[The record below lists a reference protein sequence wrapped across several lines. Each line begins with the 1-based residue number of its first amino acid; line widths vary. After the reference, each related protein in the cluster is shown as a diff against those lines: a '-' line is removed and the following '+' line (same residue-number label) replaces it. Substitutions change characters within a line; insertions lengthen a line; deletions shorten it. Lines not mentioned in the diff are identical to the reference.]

1 MFEYAVDYR
10 GELRAANNNRWI
22 AAVAVFLAWGLLI
35 LPLSTAAADDENLS
49 GRMLVA
55 TTQIGDP
62 RFAKT
67 VIYML
72 QHDQAGAMG
81 LVVNRPVGRLSYKQ
95 LLEEMGE
102 DGAHAISSTFDVF
115 YGGPVESQRGF
126 VLHSLDYRDDD
137 TRVISNFSG
146 VTTSRKIVRAIA
158 EGRGPQRFLFILG
171 YAGWAPGQLE
181 GEIRRRSWVSV
192 DADEL
197 LVLGDD
203 HAEKWDVATA
213 RRGVDL

>member
-1 MFEYAVDYR
+1 
-10 GELRAANNNRWI
+10 
-22 AAVAVFLAWGLLI
+22 
-35 LPLSTAAADDENLS
+35 
-49 GRMLVA
+49 
-55 TTQIGDP
+55 
-62 RFAKT
+62 
-67 VIYML
+67 
-72 QHDQAGAMG
+72 
-81 LVVNRPVGRLSYKQ
+81 
-95 LLEEMGE
+95 
-102 DGAHAISSTFDVF
+102 
-115 YGGPVESQRGF
+115 

>member
-1 MFEYAVDYR
+1 MLDHTKDYR
-10 GELRAANNNRWI
+10 CDLKSADSKIWFAI
-22 AAVAVFLAWGLLI
+22 VSVFLAWGLLL
-35 LPLSTAAADDENLS
+35 LPLSTRAAAGENLT

-62 RFAKT
+62 RFVKT

-72 QHDQAGAMG
+72 QHDQTGAMG
-81 LVVNRPVGRLSYKQ
+81 LVVNRPVGRWSYKQ

-102 DGAHAISSTFDVF
+102 DSTRATSSTLNVF
-115 YGGPVESQRGF
+115 YGGPVESRRGF
-126 VLHSLDYRDDD
+126 VLHSLDYRDDG
-137 TRVISNFSG
+137 TRVISEFSG
-146 VTTSRKIVRAIA
+146 ITTSREIVRAIA

-181 GEIRRRSWVSV
+181 GEIRRSSWVSV
-192 DADEL
+192 DADEH

-203 HAEKWDVATA
+203 HDDKWDVATA

>member
-1 MFEYAVDYR
+1 M
-10 GELRAANNNRWI
+10 G
-22 AAVAVFLAWGLLI
+22 
-35 LPLSTAAADDENLS
+35 P
-49 GRMLVA
+49 VA

-81 LVVNRPVGRLSYKQ
+81 LVVNRPVGRWSYKR

-102 DGAHAISSTFDVF
+102 DSAGATPRALDIF

-137 TRVISNFSG
+137 TRVISDFSG
-146 VTTSRKIVRAIA
+146 VTTSREIVRAIA

-181 GEIRRRSWVSV
+181 GEIKRRSWVSV

-203 HAEKWDVATA
+203 HAKKWDVATA